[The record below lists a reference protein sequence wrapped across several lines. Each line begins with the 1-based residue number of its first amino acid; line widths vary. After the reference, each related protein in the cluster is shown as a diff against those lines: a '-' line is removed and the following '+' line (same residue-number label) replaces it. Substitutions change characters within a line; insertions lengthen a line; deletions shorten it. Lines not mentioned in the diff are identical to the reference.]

1 MRQAA
6 DGSQVIIF
14 DVSFPQHLPQ
24 QMQELQYG
32 LQQHNSWANASTA
45 FADMS
50 FQASQKAG
58 FYPSQ
63 AAVADWQ
70 APLAAICNS
79 LCSIAASGSGRVM
92 VKAPVQFSQ
101 VLACQ
106 DRTLR
111 QSARLKQTMH
121 ILSKLSVANLPH
133 VFSHSAT
140 WRHQTLHQSVSAD
153 HTICLAHQSQEPV
166 LLPVMTSCWPMLT
179 NGTGMMRQAVVEW
192 LTAQPQV
199 HWVSPRAQTKAS
211 NFFATGIS
219 QCGSAATLAD
229 ASNAAGASGDAGTH
243 PLWDA
248 GNKGYWKL
256 K

>member
-1 MRQAA
+1 MLWIGDFRPGYKAAPEAQHLLGWVRGHGPQAMQQASSRPPAKDASTPLHSHSMHKYMRQAA

-24 QMQELQYG
+24 QIQELQHG
-32 LQQHNSWANASTA
+32 LQQHNAWANASTA

-101 VLACQ
+101 VVSCQ
-106 DRTLR
+106 GCASD
-111 QSARLKQTMH
+111 
-121 ILSKLSVANLPH
+121 NL
-133 VFSHSAT
+133 
-140 WRHQTLHQSVSAD
+140 
-153 HTICLAHQSQEPV
+153 
-166 LLPVMTSCWPMLT
+166 
-179 NGTGMMRQAVVEW
+179 QA
-192 LTAQPQV
+192 
-199 HWVSPRAQTKAS
+199 
-211 NFFATGIS
+211 
-219 QCGSAATLAD
+219 
-229 ASNAAGASGDAGTH
+229 
-243 PLWDA
+243 
-248 GNKGYWKL
+248 
-256 K
+256 